1 MSPDSSQVFPQSIW
15 VFLWAASVSK
25 RKGEMG
31 TGVQSVVS
39 PQSRGP
45 LCGTGASQRKRHLL
59 VLTKASEAKQQLCSL
74 TSGPSSSLTENSC
87 SVPYMGPEKMPPK
100 SSSSSLTGRKNMTL
114 WITRMSFPVL
124 RLLASS
130 AMQLG

>member
-1 MSPDSSQVFPQSIW
+1 MSPGSSQVFPQSIW

-39 PQSRGP
+39 SPSWGP
-45 LCGTGASQRKRHLL
+45 LGGMGASQRKQNLL
-59 VLTKASEAKQQLCSL
+59 VLTKASEAEQQLCSL
-74 TSGPSSSLTENSC
+74 ASGPSSSLTENSC

-100 SSSSSLTGRKNMTL
+100 SSSSSPMGRKNVTL
-114 WITRMSFPVL
+114 WITRTSFPVL

-130 AMQLG
+130 AMQSG